1 MLLCMYCLTGCG
13 EEEVEIPND
22 SIIDEGN
29 KETNPL
35 FEIYHFKDTSNFK
48 PGSLRQ
54 ANHSHEGIWISGIKN
69 GKAWIGLFNDNDQNQ
84 LDEWI
89 GKEDLPNNIL
99 QIGIAPPIKTDWGY
113 YSAAMMSNKE
123 ISAYVEEHAVA
134 VFDDNHVSIWNTG
147 IKGNECTNIN
157 IEPVQNYFIVK
168 PDFANFEYFENLYS
182 LEGKVI
188 ISRAQKIIV
197 YYDHFIAE
205 KNNKKT
211 MMDSD
216 GKILH
221 EDLEIY
227 EKNVSAFIS
236 YFDKDQLGISLLNE
250 QEGILEEWIMSE
262 NFDKDRK
269 YHLGYGDYLEY
280 HINKVYISQVNSTK
294 WGYVITPNYITDKEE
309 SFTDDILLLYNK
321 KVYCVQNVSSWESWY
336 NNSILIWPLYQTN
349 DMNKCLVISQEGEKV
364 TEFEEN
370 GLDDDFMLETLCSQP
385 SSYSSII
392 KVTRARNW
400 ADYTVVSID
409 NYDLVK
415 QENIWSVNIDALGSS
430 SVNDRFTTEILEQ
443 NKNSWIMEATV
454 TSFDGKS
461 KKAKFELNIETG
473 EITYQ

>member
-1 MLLCMYCLTGCG
+1 MHFFECLL
-13 EEEVEIPND
+13 
-22 SIIDEGN
+22 
-29 KETNPL
+29 
-35 FEIYHFKDTSNFK
+35 
-48 PGSLRQ
+48 
-54 ANHSHEGIWISGIKN
+54 
-69 GKAWIGLFNDNDQNQ
+69 
-84 LDEWI
+84 
-89 GKEDLPNNIL
+89 
-99 QIGIAPPIKTDWGY
+99 
-113 YSAAMMSNKE
+113 
-123 ISAYVEEHAVA
+123 
-134 VFDDNHVSIWNTG
+134 FDDNHVSIWNTG

-188 ISRAQKIIV
+188 ISRVQKIIV

-211 MMDSD
+211 MMDND

-221 EDLEIY
+221 EDIEIY
-227 EKNVSAFIS
+227 EKNDSAFVS
-236 YFDKDQLGISLLNE
+236 YFDKDKLGISLLNE

-309 SFTDDILLLYNK
+309 SYTDDILLLNNK

-370 GLDDDFMLETLCSQP
+370 DLDDDFMLETLCSQP

-461 KKAKFELNIETG
+461 KKAKLELNIETG
-473 EITYQ
+473 EITYL